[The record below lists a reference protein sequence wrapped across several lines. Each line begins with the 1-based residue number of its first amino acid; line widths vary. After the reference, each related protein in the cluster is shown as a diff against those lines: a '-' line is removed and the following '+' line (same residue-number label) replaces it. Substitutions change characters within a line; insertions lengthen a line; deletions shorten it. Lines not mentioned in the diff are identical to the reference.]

1 MLVRLWLALAVF
13 ASANA
18 ISQTP
23 GQWRYT
29 IATDPANI
37 PAEMRVN
44 FPTISFDV
52 CRSADDFASGR
63 AFALQTLASSAV
75 RCPSSGFARAS
86 MADGRGDSLQFVY
99 ACDDGKTLAGNA
111 VGRVLPTRFS
121 VTLVSRYQP
130 TVNGVA
136 MVRQTMR
143 GERIGA
149 CKLAPNTEE
158 MRVH

>member
-1 MLVRLWLALAVF
+1 MLVWLWLALAVF

-37 PAEMRVN
+37 PADMRVN

-75 RCPSSGFARAS
+75 RCPSSGFTRAAQ
-86 MADGRGDSLQFVY
+86 ADGRGESLQFIY
-99 ACDDGKTLAGNA
+99 ACDDGKTLTGTAD
-111 VGRVLPTRFS
+111 GRVLSTRFS
-121 VTLVSRYQP
+121 VTLESRYQP
-130 TVNGVA
+130 TVNGVEL
-136 MVRQTMR
+136 VRQTMR

-149 CKLAPNTEE
+149 CKVVPNAGE